1 MTTQQKFWND
11 IGPTPDAGET
21 LGISL
26 PTPQARDHC
35 NGSIS
40 SVADSPANLFQ
51 WLEPDAGR
59 VMSVGCGTSF
69 AKLSASSGPDT
80 CWLKTSQDCSV
91 QRMLLDDEGDCL
103 EEWSETWPHW
113 GTMLNGVC
121 YRQRPLVRRISARE
135 YSLLP
140 TPSSNPPQ
148 MDGARLVDKDGNPP
162 THFNQR
168 LYDKETGRLCQK
180 GIQQMAQTGL
190 LPTPQH
196 HDSRSQGMQRE
207 VKDGRIQAANGGES
221 QSINL
226 GTMGM
231 MGLLPPPTRRDYKS
245 GKGKTQEERGRTAG
259 PSLSETSGGLLSPR
273 FVEAIMGFPIGW
285 TDLDA

>member
-1 MTTQQKFWND
+1 MQQRYLKD
-11 IGPTPDAGET
+11 TGRTSDAGAT
-21 LGISL
+21 LGILL

-40 SVADSPANLFQ
+40 SVADFPANLFQ

-69 AKLSASSGPDT
+69 AKLSESSGPDT

-121 YRQRPLVRRISARE
+121 YRQRPLVRRISAKE
-135 YSLLP
+135 CSLLP
-140 TPSSNPPQ
+140 TPQASEATHGGPNARDSN
-148 MDGARLVDKDGNPP
+148 GTLHLSAVAN
-162 THFNQR
+162 
-168 LYDKETGRLCQK
+168 
-180 GIQQMAQTGL
+180 L
-190 LPTPQH
+190 LPT
-196 HDSRSQGMQRE
+196 
-207 VKDGRIQAANGGES
+207 
-221 QSINL
+221 
-226 GTMGM
+226 
-231 MGLLPPPTRRDYKS
+231 PTRRDYKS

-273 FVEAIMGFPIGW
+273 FVEAIMGFPVGYTEL
-285 TDLDA
+285 TDSDA

>member
-1 MTTQQKFWND
+1 MQREFWKD
-11 IGPTPDAGET
+11 TGRTSDAGAT
-21 LGISL
+21 LGILL
-26 PTPQARDHC
+26 PTPTQGDSRNAANATATRHNQNSQHHSGTTLVDATRL
-35 NGSIS
+35 SLIS
-40 SVADSPANLFQ
+40 SVADSPASLFQ

-69 AKLSASSGPDT
+69 AKLSESSDPDT

-140 TPSSNPPQ
+140 TP
-148 MDGARLVDKDGNPP
+148 
-162 THFNQR
+162 
-168 LYDKETGRLCQK
+168 
-180 GIQQMAQTGL
+180 
-190 LPTPQH
+190 QH

-207 VKDGRIQAANGGES
+207 VKDGRITAANGGKDV
-221 QSINL
+221 SINL

-231 MGLLPPPTRRDYKS
+231 MGLLPTPTAPGQGTGQNHADGRMTDWGGQHQRDKARELV
-245 GKGKTQEERGRTAG
+245 G
-259 PSLSETSGGLLSPR
+259 SETAGGLLHPR
-273 FVEAIMGFPIGW
+273 FVSLIMGFPADW
-285 TDLDA
+285 CETESTCCDA

>member
-1 MTTQQKFWND
+1 MQQEFWKNT
-11 IGPTPDAGET
+11 GRASPGGET
-21 LGISL
+21 SGILL
-26 PTPQARDHC
+26 PTPNSPNPASNNADGRWGEWGGTGNKMREMDPPEL
-35 NGSIS
+35 IS
-40 SVADSPANLFQ
+40 SVADFPANLFQ

-69 AKLSASSGPDT
+69 AKLSESSGPDT

-140 TPSSNPPQ
+140 TP
-148 MDGARLVDKDGNPP
+148 
-162 THFNQR
+162 
-168 LYDKETGRLCQK
+168 
-180 GIQQMAQTGL
+180 
-190 LPTPQH
+190 QH

-226 GTMGM
+226 GTMG
-231 MGLLPPPTRRDYKS
+231 LLPTPTRRDYKS

>member
-1 MTTQQKFWND
+1 MQQRYLKD
-11 IGPTPDAGET
+11 TGRTSDAGAT
-21 LGISL
+21 SGILL
-26 PTPQARDHC
+26 PTPNKWDGQRGAESKETKQAR
-35 NGSIS
+35 NAGGVNLLEGSKLIS

-103 EEWSETWPHW
+103 EEWSETWPAW

-135 YSLLP
+135 YS
-140 TPSSNPPQ
+140 
-148 MDGARLVDKDGNPP
+148 
-162 THFNQR
+162 
-168 LYDKETGRLCQK
+168 
-180 GIQQMAQTGL
+180 L

-231 MGLLPPPTRRDYKS
+231 MGLLPTPTKQDAS
-245 GKGKTQEERGRTAG
+245 NNGG
-259 PSLSETSGGLLSPR
+259 PSQEQRNTPPLNSVAGGLLNPQ